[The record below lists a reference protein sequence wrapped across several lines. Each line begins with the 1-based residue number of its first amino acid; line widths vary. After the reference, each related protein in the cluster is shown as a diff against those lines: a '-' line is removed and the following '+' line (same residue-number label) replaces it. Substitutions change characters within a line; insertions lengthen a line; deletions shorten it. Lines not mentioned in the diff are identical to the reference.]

1 MTKKQIK
8 FRCTPLA
15 SILMFSWSFYR
26 QPESSLVIW
35 QSHGR
40 LDWSHLSFISCC
52 IDFAMVC
59 HSMSFPFYESWFIK
73 LQAAIIGNHYTLR
86 LSRELSPFEWIPG
99 RMEDFREMEKSWR
112 RERERERGKRERVWG
127 DRCASSRYIKLLCH
141 RQVNPH
147 LTLRQ
152 TQWWSS
158 CRACKLWALT
168 RCYSLKHHSALIH
181 THQRWLST

>member
-99 RMEDFREMEKSWR
+99 RR
-112 RERERERGKRERVWG
+112 RGSGRWKNPDGERERGREESVKGFGETDVRPPG
-127 DRCASSRYIKLLCH
+127 I
-141 RQVNPH
+141 
-147 LTLRQ
+147 
-152 TQWWSS
+152 
-158 CRACKLWALT
+158 
-168 RCYSLKHHSALIH
+168 
-181 THQRWLST
+181 LSFCVTGR